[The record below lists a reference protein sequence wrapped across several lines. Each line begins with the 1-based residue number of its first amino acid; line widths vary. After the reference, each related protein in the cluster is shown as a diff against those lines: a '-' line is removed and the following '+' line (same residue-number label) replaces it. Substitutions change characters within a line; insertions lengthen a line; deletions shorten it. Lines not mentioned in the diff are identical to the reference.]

1 MWCKSDFIGCTSFF
15 CPLLKE
21 NVLTLKPQTQ
31 GDIFP
36 HQLASRVL
44 FLCLWHLYFH
54 FRNSPGFPLSVPC
67 APGKT
72 VMWINSNR
80 ASSRWCGDSRLG
92 PQKSMHPVQAAL
104 PTSRDLPPSSTH
116 GQSQPLCGSRTWR
129 QSMGIGQTKTAAS
142 YRNTVMFLLP
152 LHVNATKSTSSK
164 HLLCYLELKGH
175 FIIKNMKKVIII
187 LPEHPLDVNLTRKGS
202 LFRRQG
208 HIVVVRVITARQ
220 QS

>member
-1 MWCKSDFIGCTSFF
+1 M
-15 CPLLKE
+15 LK
-21 NVLTLKPQTQ
+21 LQTPE
-31 GDIFP
+31 DIFP

-54 FRNSPGFPLSVPC
+54 FRNNPGFPLSVPC

-80 ASSRWCGDSRLG
+80 ASSRWCGDSRSQCIRSRQRC
-92 PQKSMHPVQAAL
+92 PP
-104 PTSRDLPPSSTH
+104 PETSPPSSTH
-116 GQSQPLCGSRTWR
+116 GQSQPLCGSRTWS

-164 HLLCYLELKGH
+164 HLLCYSELKGH

-220 QS
+220 QSWKFFWQFHFGNACTQKLPRS